1 MTAIKPGDT
10 VTLYVSDRPD
20 PVTGKVLRVY
30 RDAIASECAD
40 IELADGT
47 IHVQILE
54 FLRLATPAKCSIC
67 GDPGRPVIEDGYPLT
82 HLTEDLVL
90 CDEADE
96 THNAVRE
103 TLGGKR

>member
-1 MTAIKPGDT
+1 MSAIKPGAT
-10 VTLYVSDRPD
+10 VTLFVSDRPD

-47 IHVQILE
+47 VIPQILE
-54 FLRLATPAKCSIC
+54 FLRLVELATCSIC
-67 GDPGRPVIEDGYPLT
+67 GDPGRPAVEDGYPLT

-90 CDEADE
+90 CDETDE
-96 THNAVRE
+96 THNSVRE